1 MELSAYRDRY
11 AEITSQKGTVI
22 AVSTDDVETL
32 KRFKASLK
40 APMHFVSDAD
50 KALVRS
56 YDLVGFIGNKRMT
69 FVLGP
74 GRKVLSTQ
82 EGMDAIAPAGAIRAC
97 ALHKPSAVEKAL
109 EPGAKPAWASDA
121 GVK

>member
-11 AEITSQKGTVI
+11 AEITSQKGAVI
-22 AVSTDDVETL
+22 AVSTDDVATL
-32 KRFKASLK
+32 KRFKESLK

-50 KALVRS
+50 KVLVRA
-56 YDLVGFIGNKRMT
+56 YDLQGFLGNKRMT

-74 GRKVLSTQ
+74 GRKVLSIQ
-82 EGMDAIAPAGAIRAC
+82 EGMDAIAPQGAIRAC
-97 ALHKPSAVEKAL
+97 ALHKPTAVEAAL
-109 EPGAKPAWASDA
+109 KPAEKPAWAADA